1 MRATASLC
9 AVFCML
15 LALPITGAQADIKPL
30 PKPAGVTAVPTR
42 SEHRSLIAP
51 VSKPVVSTTV
61 RRDPPQGKVKVKVK
75 AKATTPVT
83 PTRLRAAV
91 PAVSFGGREQP
102 RLAVSGGG
110 RATPVLPPAVLAPTP
125 LGMARAGGPRPAFRD
140 AWPPWMFALLTLLAL
155 AEAGLLA
162 QLVRSSPARAGRT

>member
-15 LALPITGAQADIKPL
+15 LALPITGAEADIKPL

>member
-61 RRDPPQGKVKVKVK
+61 RRDPPQGKV
-75 AKATTPVT
+75 KATTPVT